1 MICSMH
7 RYPTQL
13 IDVLQLPGGTRVVV
27 RPALPQDKE
36 MQEGLRAKS
45 F

>member
-13 IDVLQLPGGTRVVV
+13 IDVLQLSGGTRVVV
-27 RPALPQDKE
+27 RPALPQE
-36 MQEGLRAKS
+36 GNAEGLRAKS